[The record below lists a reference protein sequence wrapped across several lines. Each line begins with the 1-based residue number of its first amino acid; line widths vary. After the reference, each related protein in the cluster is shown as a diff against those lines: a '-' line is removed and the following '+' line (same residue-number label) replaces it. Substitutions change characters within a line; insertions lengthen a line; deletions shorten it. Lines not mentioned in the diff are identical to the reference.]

1 MPLNGAT
8 YFSNIPHYCGVF
20 LFFITFAPTRFFTSC
35 PQLEYFLLFY
45 HFSPNSPLCLLPAIG
60 ASSSVLSLFPQLASL
75 PPVRNWSIF
84 LCFITFPPTRL
95 PASCLQLEHLPLFYH
110 FSPNSPLCLLSAIGA
125 SSSVLSLSPNSL
137 FLFLS
142 TIGAF
147 SNFPPYLPQRTL
159 IDYKLLW

>member
-35 PQLEYFLLFY
+35 PQLEHLPLFY
-45 HFSPNSPLCLLPAIG
+45 HFPQNSLLCLLSAIG
-60 ASSSVLSLFPQLASL
+60 ASSSVLSLFPKLASL
-75 PPVRNWSIF
+75 PPVCNWSIF

-95 PASCLQLEHLPLFYH
+95 SASYPQLEHLPLFYH
-110 FSPNSPLCLLSAIGA
+110 FSPNL
-125 SSSVLSLSPNSL
+125 L

-147 SNFPPYLPQRTL
+147 PAFFSYLPQPTL
-159 IDYKLLW
+159 IDCKLLW